1 MTMQE
6 RRKLV
11 SELKQQGK
19 SNTEI
24 ARILCITRKQVEY
37 ALETKDYRPKTKI
50 CEECGEEFI
59 PKRSKR
65 KICYKEECYIKRHR
79 RQVREYQQRQAK
91 SPYGRIRPYTYTSNL
106 LIADDIKKGRSI
118 KWMARMYDRDPDD
131 LKKHIDK
138 IKNDGTLEKIL
149 RRIYK

>member
-1 MTMQE
+1 M
-6 RRKLV
+6 
-11 SELKQQGK
+11 
-19 SNTEI
+19 I
-24 ARILCITRKQVEY
+24 
-37 ALETKDYRPKTKI
+37 KT
-50 CEECGEEFI
+50 CPECGRKFTPI
-59 PKRSKR
+59 RSSR
-65 KICYKEECYIKRHR
+65 IYCYDEQCYKIRHR
-79 RQVREYQQRQAK
+79 RQAREYQQRQAK